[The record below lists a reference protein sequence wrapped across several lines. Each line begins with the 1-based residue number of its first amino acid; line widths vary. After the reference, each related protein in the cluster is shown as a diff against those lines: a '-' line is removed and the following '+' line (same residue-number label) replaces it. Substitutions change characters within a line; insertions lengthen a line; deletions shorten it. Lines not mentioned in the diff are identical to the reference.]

1 MDFLPILKPDKYDKY
16 RALVLGEKKPTPK
29 QAIMMERFAQ
39 AWAFLCNGYTKT
51 MAAKALFNNGLV
63 DSVPTGMR
71 IVKETEYIYGMA
83 MDTSKK
89 GQKAASAEN
98 QRRIAL
104 KLEKQDKL
112 LEASI
117 VHEKADKLLGLDKE
131 AMNDRSDPKEW
142 MRPIAIVFTTDDSHL
157 EKTEDVGYE
166 ELGDYD
172 DEEESE

>member
-1 MDFLPILKPDKYDKY
+1 MDFLPILKPDKFDKY
-16 RALVLGEKKPTPK
+16 RALVLGEKKPTAK
-29 QAIMMERFAQ
+29 QAIMLERFAQ
-39 AWAFLCNGYTKT
+39 AWTFLCNGYTKT

-63 DSVPTGMR
+63 DSIPTGMR
-71 IVKETEYIYGMA
+71 IVKETEHIYGMA

-104 KLEKQDKL
+104 KLEKEGKL

-131 AMNDRSDPKEW
+131 VMGERADPREW
-142 MRPIAIVFTTDDSHL
+142 QRPIAIIFTTDDSEL
-157 EKTEDVGYE
+157 EKTEDVGYQ
-166 ELGDYD
+166 ELDEDDY
-172 DEEESE
+172 EEEAE